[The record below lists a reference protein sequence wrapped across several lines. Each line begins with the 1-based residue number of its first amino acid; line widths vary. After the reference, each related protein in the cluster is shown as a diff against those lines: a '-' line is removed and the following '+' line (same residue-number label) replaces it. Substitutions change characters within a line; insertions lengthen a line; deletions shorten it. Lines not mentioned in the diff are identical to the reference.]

1 MKKLL
6 MMLVMATV
14 AMTASA
20 QNTLRDKGSFTL
32 QPKAGVGIG
41 TIAGSWTTIGGEKDK
56 ARIGFVAG
64 LEGEYYAADWFGLA
78 VGLNYAQQGFKFEA
92 EDYKETTK
100 LDYLNVPI
108 VGNFYGAKGLALKTG
123 FQFGFLMNAKLDSQD
138 IKDLCNKVNFAIPV
152 GVSYEI
158 ENVVLDLRYNIGLNK
173 TNKADNGNKARTDL
187 IQITLGY
194 KFNI

>member
-41 TIAGSWTTIGGEKDK
+41 TISGNWTTIGGEKDK

-108 VGNFYGAKGLALKTG
+108 VGNFYVAKGLALKTG

-173 TNKADNGNKARTDL
+173 TNKTDNGNKARTDL

-194 KFNI
+194 KFNL

>member
-1 MKKLL
+1 

-78 VGLNYAQQGFKFEA
+78 VGLNYAQQGFKFEG
-92 EDYKETTK
+92 EDFKETTK

-108 VGNFYGAKGLALKTG
+108 VGNFYVAKGLALKTG

-138 IKDLCNKVNFAIPV
+138 IKDLCNKVNFAIPI

-158 ENVVLDLRYNIGLNK
+158 ENVVLDLRYNLGLNK

-194 KFNI
+194 KFNL

>member
-41 TIAGSWTTIGGEKDK
+41 TISGSWTTIGGEKDK

-92 EDYKETTK
+92 EDYKETTT

-108 VGNFYGAKGLALKTG
+108 VGNFYVAKGLALKTG

-138 IKDLCNKVNFAIPV
+138 IKDLCNKVNFAIPI

-158 ENVVLDLRYNIGLNK
+158 ENVVLDLRYNLGLNK

-194 KFNI
+194 KFNL

>member
-41 TIAGSWTTIGGEKDK
+41 TIAGNWTTIGGEKDK

-78 VGLNYAQQGFKFEA
+78 VGLNYTQQGFKFEA

-108 VGNFYGAKGLALKTG
+108 VGNFYVAKGLALKTG

-138 IKDLCNKVNFAIPV
+138 IKDLCNKVNFAIPI

-158 ENVVLDLRYNIGLNK
+158 ENVVLDLRYNLGLNK

-194 KFNI
+194 KFNL

>member
-1 MKKLL
+1 MKKFL

-41 TIAGSWTTIGGEKDK
+41 TISGSWTTIGGEKDK

-78 VGLNYAQQGFKFEA
+78 VGLNYAQQGFKFEG
-92 EDYKETTK
+92 EDFKETTK

-108 VGNFYGAKGLALKTG
+108 VGNFYVAKGLALKTG

-138 IKDLCNKVNFAIPV
+138 IKDLCNKVNFAIPI

-158 ENVVLDLRYNIGLNK
+158 ENVVLDLRYNLGLNK

-194 KFNI
+194 KFNL

>member
-41 TIAGSWTTIGGEKDK
+41 TISGNWTTIGGEKDK

-108 VGNFYGAKGLALKTG
+108 VGNFYVAKGLALKTG

-138 IKDLCNKVNFAIPV
+138 IKDLCNKVNFAIPI

-158 ENVVLDLRYNIGLNK
+158 ENVVLDLRYNLGLNK

-194 KFNI
+194 KFNL

>member
-108 VGNFYGAKGLALKTG
+108 VGNFYVAKGLALKTG

-138 IKDLCNKVNFAIPV
+138 IKDLCNKVNFAIPI

-194 KFNI
+194 KFNL

>member
-41 TIAGSWTTIGGEKDK
+41 TIAGNWTTIGGEKDK

-108 VGNFYGAKGLALKTG
+108 VGNFYVAKGLALKTG

-194 KFNI
+194 KFNL

>member
-41 TIAGSWTTIGGEKDK
+41 TIAGNWTTIGGEKDK

-108 VGNFYGAKGLALKTG
+108 VGNFYVAKGLALKTG

-158 ENVVLDLRYNIGLNK
+158 ENVVLDLRYNVGLNK

-194 KFNI
+194 KFNL

>member
-41 TIAGSWTTIGGEKDK
+41 TISGNWTTIGGEKDK

-108 VGNFYGAKGLALKTG
+108 VGNFYVAKGLALKTG

-138 IKDLCNKVNFAIPV
+138 IKDLCNKVNFAIPI

-194 KFNI
+194 KFNL

>member
-41 TIAGSWTTIGGEKDK
+41 TIAGNWTTIGGEKDK

-108 VGNFYGAKGLALKTG
+108 VGNFYVAKGLALKTG

-138 IKDLCNKVNFAIPV
+138 IKDLCNKVNFAIPI

-194 KFNI
+194 KFNL

>member
-41 TIAGSWTTIGGEKDK
+41 TISGNWTTVGGEKDK

-78 VGLNYAQQGFKFEA
+78 VGLNYAQQGFKFEG
-92 EDYKETTK
+92 ENYKETTK

-108 VGNFYGAKGLALKTG
+108 VGNFYVAKGLALKTG

-138 IKDLCNKVNFAIPV
+138 IKDLCNKVNFAIPI

-194 KFNI
+194 KFNL

>member
-41 TIAGSWTTIGGEKDK
+41 TISGSWTTIGGEKDK

-108 VGNFYGAKGLALKTG
+108 VGNFYVAKGLALKTG

-138 IKDLCNKVNFAIPV
+138 IKDLCNKVNFAIPI

-158 ENVVLDLRYNIGLNK
+158 ENVVLDLRYNLGLNK

-194 KFNI
+194 KFNL

>member
-1 MKKLL
+1 MM

-41 TIAGSWTTIGGEKDK
+41 TIAGNWTTIGGEKDK

-108 VGNFYGAKGLALKTG
+108 VGNFYVAKGLALKTG

-138 IKDLCNKVNFAIPV
+138 IKDLCNKVNFAIPI

-158 ENVVLDLRYNIGLNK
+158 ENVVLDLRYNLGLNK

-194 KFNI
+194 KFNL

>member
-92 EDYKETTK
+92 EDFKETTK

-108 VGNFYGAKGLALKTG
+108 VGNFYVAKGLALKTG

-138 IKDLCNKVNFAIPV
+138 IKDLCNKVNFAIPI

-158 ENVVLDLRYNIGLNK
+158 ENVVLDLRYNLGLNK

-194 KFNI
+194 KFNL

>member
-41 TIAGSWTTIGGEKDK
+41 TIAGNWTTIGGEKDK

-108 VGNFYGAKGLALKTG
+108 VGNFYVAKGLALKTG

-158 ENVVLDLRYNIGLNK
+158 ENVVLDLRYNLGLNK

-194 KFNI
+194 KFNL

>member
-41 TIAGSWTTIGGEKDK
+41 TISGSWTTIGGEKDK

-78 VGLNYAQQGFKFEA
+78 VGLNYAQQGFKFEG
-92 EDYKETTK
+92 EDFKETTK

-108 VGNFYGAKGLALKTG
+108 VGNFYVAKGLALKTG

-138 IKDLCNKVNFAIPV
+138 IKDLCNKVNFAIPI

-158 ENVVLDLRYNIGLNK
+158 ENVVLDLRYNLGLNK

-194 KFNI
+194 KFNL

>member
-1 MKKLL
+1 
-6 MMLVMATV
+6 
-14 AMTASA
+14 MTASA

-41 TIAGSWTTIGGEKDK
+41 TISGNWTTVGGEKDK

-78 VGLNYAQQGFKFEA
+78 VGLNYAQQGFKFEG
-92 EDYKETTK
+92 ENYKETTK

-108 VGNFYGAKGLALKTG
+108 VGNFYVAKGLALKTG
-123 FQFGFLMNAKLDSQD
+123 FQFGFLMNAKLDSKD

-194 KFNI
+194 KFNL

>member
-1 MKKLL
+1 MM

-41 TIAGSWTTIGGEKDK
+41 TIAGNWTTIGGEKDK

-108 VGNFYGAKGLALKTG
+108 VGNFYVAKGLALKTG

-138 IKDLCNKVNFAIPV
+138 IKDLCNKVNFAIPI

-194 KFNI
+194 KFNL

>member
-41 TIAGSWTTIGGEKDK
+41 TISGSWTTIGGEKDK

-78 VGLNYAQQGFKFEA
+78 VGLNYAQQGFKFEG
-92 EDYKETTK
+92 EDFKETTK

-108 VGNFYGAKGLALKTG
+108 VGNVYVAKGLALKTG

-138 IKDLCNKVNFAIPV
+138 IKDLCNKVNFAIPI

-158 ENVVLDLRYNIGLNK
+158 ENVVLDLRYNLGLTK
-173 TNKADNGNKARTDL
+173 TNKPDNGSKARSDL
-187 IQITLGY
+187 LQITLGY
-194 KFNI
+194 KFAL

>member
-1 MKKLL
+1 MKKFL

-41 TIAGSWTTIGGEKDK
+41 TIAGNWTTIGGEKDK

-78 VGLNYAQQGFKFEA
+78 VGLNYAQQGFKFEG
-92 EDYKETTK
+92 EDFKETTK

-108 VGNFYGAKGLALKTG
+108 VGNFYVAKGLALKTG

-138 IKDLCNKVNFAIPV
+138 IKDLCNKVNFAIPI

-158 ENVVLDLRYNIGLNK
+158 ENVVLDLRYNLGLNK

-194 KFNI
+194 KFNL

>member
-1 MKKLL
+1 

-41 TIAGSWTTIGGEKDK
+41 TISGNWTTIGGEKDK

-108 VGNFYGAKGLALKTG
+108 VGNFYVAKGLALKTG

-194 KFNI
+194 KFNL

>member
-108 VGNFYGAKGLALKTG
+108 VGNFYVAKGLALKTG

-194 KFNI
+194 KFNL